1 MGIAPESW
9 SAPFLSLIRTSNK
22 YLLNP
27 VMLRLAG
34 KRYWYASVI
43 EHTGRRSGK
52 TYSTPI
58 VADRVGDDILVP
70 LPYGTQVDWV
80 RNVLTAGRATVVR
93 KGETFAVGSPELI
106 DSTQALPLLPRD
118 RRRTFERVSIGHFLR
133 LQIAPGR

>member
-9 SAPFLSLIRTSNK
+9 PAPFRGLIRTSNK

-27 VMLRLAG
+27 LMLRLAG
-34 KRYWYASVI
+34 RRHWYASVI

-52 TYSTPI
+52 RYSTPI
-58 VADRVGDDILVP
+58 VADRVGEHVIIP

-80 RNVLTAGRATVVR
+80 RNIMSSGEATMVS
-93 KGETFAVGSPELI
+93 KGHTYHLVSPELI

-118 RRRTFERVSIGHFLR
+118 RRRTFERVDIEHFLR
-133 LQIAPGR
+133 AEITSGR